1 MIIVMDSSKH
11 LAAWHGAGEKKK
23 THRKS
28 NQTNER
34 TKKNQRNDVERNE
47 QTVVGVPPTFL
58 GWREYRLANYTSW
71 AVWARSLCTYLHT
84 LRRAVTHSSPYN
96 VQHTTWSELACIT
109 GSSFTFQL
117 LLYRR
122 RLMVAATGV
131 VIAIC
136 AMVVVNVYYTQHK
149 GAVEEKRKENKS
161 MHRIKYE
168 SRT

>member
-58 GWREYRLANYTSW
+58 G
-71 AVWARSLCTYLHT
+71 
-84 LRRAVTHSSPYN
+84 
-96 VQHTTWSELACIT
+96 
-109 GSSFTFQL
+109 
-117 LLYRR
+117 
-122 RLMVAATGV
+122 
-131 VIAIC
+131 
-136 AMVVVNVYYTQHK
+136 
-149 GAVEEKRKENKS
+149 
-161 MHRIKYE
+161 
-168 SRT
+168 